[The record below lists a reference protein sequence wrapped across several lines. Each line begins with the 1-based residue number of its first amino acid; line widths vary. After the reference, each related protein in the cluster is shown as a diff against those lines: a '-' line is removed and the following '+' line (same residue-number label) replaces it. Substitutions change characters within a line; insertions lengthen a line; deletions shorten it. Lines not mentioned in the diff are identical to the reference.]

1 MFMPTQQLRPTSMII
16 ESVTDP
22 IWANEE
28 HTAITC
34 TVKFGHFD
42 DAVPFTASVND
53 VEAHGREIFA
63 DLVAGRYGEIG
74 EYVALP
80 VAPAAPVTK
89 ESLMRE
95 LARIAAQIE
104 ALDLGTGAAATQ
116 PAVTGAD
123 TL

>member
-1 MFMPTQQLRPTSMII
+1 MII
-16 ESVTDP
+16 ESVTNP
-22 IWANEE
+22 SWANAE
-28 HTAITC
+28 HTTITC

-42 DAVPFTASVND
+42 DVMPFTASVND

-74 EYVALP
+74 EYVAPP
-80 VAPAAPVTK
+80 VAPAAPAVTK

-104 ALDLGTGAAATQ
+104 TLDSGTGATDTQ
-116 PAVTGAD
+116 PTVTGAD
-123 TL
+123 SL